1 MIRCTNCAAALPAEN
16 INIQAF
22 NPCPICS
29 SLIMA
34 DVFPAA
40 YKTLSEG
47 TSGELLLVDD
57 ESSCF
62 YHPNKQAVTTC
73 SYCGRFLCSLC
84 EIDFDDQHLCASC
97 LDIGKKKGKIKKLEN
112 RRVLYDNI
120 ALGLAILPMFFL
132 FTILFYFLAI
142 PAVVIGAPATLFI
155 VIRFWKKP
163 SSIIK
168 RSKLRM
174 ILALLLACMEIAVL
188 VILIFML
195 ISKILS

>member
-1 MIRCTNCAAALPAEN
+1 MIRCTNCSAALPAEN
-16 INIQAF
+16 INQQAF
-22 NPCPICS
+22 NPCPICG

-47 TSGELLLVDD
+47 ASGELLMVDD

-62 YHPNKQAVTTC
+62 YHPNKQAVITC

-84 EIDFDDQHLCASC
+84 DIDFDDQHLCPSC
-97 LDIGKKKGKIKKLEN
+97 FDTGKKKGKIRKLEN

-120 ALGLAILPMFFL
+120 ALGLAVLPLCFILTVIFWVF
-132 FTILFYFLAI
+132 AI
-142 PAVVIGAPATLFI
+142 PAVVIGAPAAVFI
-155 VIRFWKKP
+155 VIWAWKKP

-174 ILALLLACMEIAVL
+174 VLAMLLACLEIAGL
-188 VILIFML
+188 VILIL
-195 ISKILS
+195 IIISKIQF